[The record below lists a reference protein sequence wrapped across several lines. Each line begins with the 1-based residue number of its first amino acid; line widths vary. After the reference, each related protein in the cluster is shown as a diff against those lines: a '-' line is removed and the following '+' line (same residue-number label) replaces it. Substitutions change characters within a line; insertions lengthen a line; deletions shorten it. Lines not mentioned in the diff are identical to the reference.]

1 MSFLFDL
8 ICDQVL
14 PVRKIKD
21 VCVSYLLRDVRVLA
35 SFKECFM
42 SL

>member
-14 PVRKIKD
+14 PVCKNKD
-21 VCVSYLLRDVRVLA
+21 VCVLSLLRDVCVLA